1 MRFDISNLSEDKKK
15 VSSSFVKE
23 ARKIAKELCYDQ
35 EIFDLI
41 DNAKTENEVIRAL
54 AAGRRQMKDLYKYGK
69 NDQTNE

>member
-1 MRFDISNLSEDKKK
+1 MRFDISNLRQNKKK

-35 EIFDLI
+35 EILDLI
-41 DNAKTENEVIRAL
+41 DNAKTEDEVIRAL
-54 AAGRRQMKDLYKYGK
+54 TTGRRRMKDLHKHGE